1 MRTLNEEM
9 KKIKHLF
16 DYKKGEVIT
25 ESKNEKCE
33 CGKEPCICE
42 EVEEGAYI
50 YEDSEGEETF
60 NYGED
65 EGEDHKEEEHLEDEE
80 EMAPHDRIKEIR
92 KHLDALESDMS
103 YDEDHEDRDEEGTDF
118 AESKKYSKVLK
129 NLSES
134 QVRTLKR
141 FVKIP
146 LNESSLTYV
155 EKVENMMKALERV
168 VNSEVG
174 ESHEEL
180 REVLPSSE
188 VTKEMDNTK
197 QKILQTIESLRDKFK
212 NKKKKDRQKNES
224 KKYSKVLNTLN
235 ESQVRKLKRFIK

>member
-9 KKIKHLF
+9 KKIKRLF
-16 DYKKGEVIT
+16 DYKKGDVIT
-25 ESKNEKCE
+25 EGEDKSCDCPE
-33 CGKEPCICE
+33 GDCIC
-42 EVEEGAYI
+42 EGAYI

-65 EGEDHKEEEHLEDEE
+65 EGHDHKEEEHLEE
-80 EMAPHDRIKEIR
+80 EMSPHDRIKEIR

-118 AESKKYSKVLK
+118 AEGKKYSKVLK
-129 NLSES
+129 TLSES
-134 QVRTLKR
+134 QVKTLKR

-146 LNESSLTYV
+146 LNEDSLTYV

-168 VNSEVG
+168 INSEVG

-235 ESQVRKLKRFIK
+235 ESQVKKLKRFVK

>member
-9 KKIKHLF
+9 KKIKRLF
-16 DYKKGEVIT
+16 DYKKGDVIT
-25 ESKNEKCE
+25 EGEDKSCDCPE
-33 CGKEPCICE
+33 GDCIC
-42 EVEEGAYI
+42 EGAYI

-65 EGEDHKEEEHLEDEE
+65 EGHDHKEEEHLEE
-80 EMAPHDRIKEIR
+80 EMSPHDRIKEIR

-118 AESKKYSKVLK
+118 AEGKKYSKVLK
-129 NLSES
+129 TLSES
-134 QVRTLKR
+134 QVKTLKR

-146 LNESSLTYV
+146 LNEDSLTYV
-155 EKVENMMKALERV
+155 EKIDNVMKSLERV

-180 REVLPSSE
+180 RSVLDHSE
-188 VTKEMDNTK
+188 VSKSMDTAK
-197 QKILQTIESLRDKFK
+197 HCLMKSIESLKDKFK
-212 NKKKKDRQKNES
+212 KKKEKKNES
-224 KKYSKVLNTLN
+224 KKYSKVLKTLN
-235 ESQVRKLKRFIK
+235 ESQVRKLKRFVK